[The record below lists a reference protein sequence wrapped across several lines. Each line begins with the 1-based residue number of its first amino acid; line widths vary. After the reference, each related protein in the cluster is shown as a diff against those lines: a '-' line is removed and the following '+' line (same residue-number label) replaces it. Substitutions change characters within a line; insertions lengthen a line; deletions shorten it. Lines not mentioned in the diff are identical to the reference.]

1 MLADKTLRYCFWP
14 QSAEHKIIFNC
25 GCLSANTAS
34 SGVTSWRGS
43 GSAPGSRRIY
53 TTYWLVPSTNH
64 PTHGSAF
71 SFMLAVLNT
80 FLQIRV
86 FIRIWRTLDSNA
98 QHNICLSRR
107 HAVSLDATFKMFLP
121 SIFLPLWS
129 CLQMLQKPSSFRN
142 IYFILTLS
150 KTYWMLDRMLDV
162 IW

>member
-1 MLADKTLRYCFWP
+1 MRLFVCEHCEQRSDQLARVRL
-14 QSAEHKIIFNC
+14 
-25 GCLSANTAS
+25 G
-34 SGVTSWRGS
+34 
-43 GSAPGSRRIY
+43 PGIKEDLHNIL
-53 TTYWLVPSTNH
+53 TYTNH
-64 PTHGSAF
+64 PTHGDAF
-71 SFMLAVLNT
+71 SFMLVVLNT

-107 HAVSLDATFKMFLP
+107 HAVSLDATFKMSLP

-150 KTYWMLDRMLDV
+150 KTCWMLGWMLDV